1 MIFINLLPIPES
13 HAVLYMGS
21 RKEKAEI
28 WDPLS
33 GKRFWTKEKLKEV
46 WHGRAIEFRF
56 DKNSEELKSTL
67 GKSYTT
73 FRVACLTFNLKWH
86 MRDFQERLSEIRLC
100 RIPKGQG
107 SHSE

>member
-1 MIFINLLPIPES
+1 
-13 HAVLYMGS
+13 MGS
-21 RKEKAEI
+21 RKEKVEI

-46 WHGRAIEFRF
+46 WHGRAIEFRL

-73 FRVACLTFNLKWH
+73 FRVACLTFDLKIELIFILRGAQNGH
-86 MRDFQERLSEIRLC
+86 ECLF
-100 RIPKGQG
+100 
-107 SHSE
+107 